1 MLGRKLPSRCDH
13 IRLGMSAV
21 PWAHGPEGEAPGGPC
36 SVAVWLGGGVAG
48 ISVGF
53 SSPGSAGRPSAQ
65 GYAVS
70 AGQGTLKLV
79 GHTLRRLL
87 RG

>member
-36 SVAVWLGGGVAG
+36 SVAVWLGGAWRGSLWG
-48 ISVGF
+48 
-53 SSPGSAGRPSAQ
+53 SPPLGLLGDLQ
-65 GYAVS
+65 
-70 AGQGTLKLV
+70 
-79 GHTLRRLL
+79 LRVMQ
-87 RG
+87 